1 MTTVSLSFRIPDRQG
16 GILWAGVRVDY
27 RQLSRDGCAELAV
40 QAKGHAACERHA
52 QATTDNKLQTAFR
65 KLRDSWVRVGNN
77 AEFAEHVDAN
87 NQRLKDERER
97 QQ

>member
-1 MTTVSLSFRIPDRQG
+1 MEVLMG
-16 GILWAGVRVDY
+16 
-27 RQLSRDGCAELAV
+27 
-40 QAKGHAACERHA
+40 KGEDAWEKAAACERHA

-65 KLRDSWVRVGNN
+65 KLRDSWARVGNN

-87 NQRLKDERER
+87 NQRSKDERER

>member
-1 MTTVSLSFRIPDRQG
+1 MRVEHFWRERIFSVG
-16 GILWAGVRVDY
+16 KGEAAW
-27 RQLSRDGCAELAV
+27 EKAV
-40 QAKGHAACERHA
+40 ACERHA

-65 KLRDSWVRVGNN
+65 KLRDSWVVGNN

-87 NQRLKDERER
+87 NQRLKDERES